1 MIRTLFILFFTILLF
16 VSEIQAAEPF
26 EATACRSGKMTV
38 VQGSKE
44 LMILGVEL
52 TGILRSNTEM
62 FNNTSEIC
70 VGIFKKMGDETI
82 QMGYCK
88 YLYPDGD
95 INVVE
100 WDGSR
105 NEGKWKYLLG
115 TGKWENI
122 TGGGTWKNLQRAK
135 SIADGTFQNCIML
148 NGTYELPK

>member
-1 MIRTLFILFFTILLF
+1 MIRSLFILFFTILLIAP
-16 VSEIQAAEPF
+16 EIQAAEPF
-26 EATACRSGKMTV
+26 EATACRSGTMTV

-44 LMILGVEL
+44 LMILGLEL
-52 TGILRSNTEM
+52 KGILSGTTEM

-70 VGIFKKMGDETI
+70 VGTFKKTGDEVT

-88 YLYPDGD
+88 YLYPNGD

-122 TGGGTWKNLQRAK
+122 KGGGTWKNLQRAK

>member
-1 MIRTLFILFFTILLF
+1 MIRSLFIALLTLLLF
-16 VSEIQAAEPF
+16 SPAIQAADPF
-26 EATACRSGKMTV
+26 EATACRSGTMTV

-62 FNNTSEIC
+62 LNNTSEIC
-70 VGIFKKMGDETI
+70 VGIFKKMGDEVS

-95 INVVE
+95 TNVVE

-115 TGKWENI
+115 TGKWQNI
-122 TGGGTWKNLQRAK
+122 KGGGTWKNIQRAK